1 MSFNDVAGAVSRLQA
16 TTDALAALGARL
28 SMGDHNAV
36 APEIRSALDEVLAA
50 VGVGDLA
57 DLEPQQQT
65 MLAGLV
71 RTVFAQSADLL
82 DRPTRDIG
90 WSYTDPALLE
100 GQGRASMMM
109 PTLLAGTGEL
119 GNVSSF
125 LDLGTGVGLLAVSA
139 ARVWPGCTVVGI
151 DVWKPSL
158 DLARRAVTAAGLDDR
173 IEIRE
178 QDVLE
183 LDDVDR
189 FDCVWLPSFF
199 FAPGVLAAA
208 LPKIVAA
215 TSPGGRVVL
224 AHYEPPPDPLARATM
239 QLRTIRDGGSVLDA
253 DGAAELLRDAGC
265 QDVHSLTRTWPVPV
279 GFVLGNK
286 A

>member
-1 MSFNDVAGAVSRLQA
+1 MSFIDVAGAVSRLQA

-28 SMGDHNAV
+28 AIGDHNTV

-50 VGVGDLA
+50 VGVGDVA
-57 DLEPQQQT
+57 DLDPQQCA
-65 MLAGLV
+65 MMAGLV

-119 GNVSSF
+119 GDVSSF
-125 LDLGTGVGLLAVSA
+125 LDIGTGVGLLAVSA
-139 ARVWPGCTVVGI
+139 ARVWPRCTVVGI

-158 DLARRAVTAAGLDDR
+158 DLARRAVTTAGLDDR

-178 QDVLE
+178 QDVLD

-189 FDCVWLPSFF
+189 YDCVWLPSFF
-199 FAPGVLAAA
+199 FRGDILAAA
-208 LPKIVAA
+208 MPKIVAA
-215 TSPGGRVVL
+215 TEAMSRGPAMSPSTGMTRG
-224 AHYEPPPDPLARATM
+224 TS
-239 QLRTIRDGGSVLDA
+239 RDRYSRLPSSSALTPGMRS
-253 DGAAELLRDAGC
+253 C
-265 QDVHSLTRTWPVPV
+265 PSTNVHL
-279 GFVLGNK
+279 
-286 A
+286 

>member
-1 MSFNDVAGAVSRLQA
+1 MSFIDVAGAVSRLQA

-28 SMGDHNAV
+28 AMGDHNTV

-50 VGVGDLA
+50 VGVGDVA
-57 DLEPQQQT
+57 DLDPQQRA
-65 MLAGLV
+65 MMAGLV

-119 GNVSSF
+119 GDVSSF
-125 LDLGTGVGLLAVSA
+125 LDIGTGVGLLAVSA
-139 ARVWPGCTVVGI
+139 ARVWPQCTVVGI

-158 DLARRAVTAAGLDDR
+158 DLARRAVTTAGLGDR

-178 QDVLE
+178 QDVLD

-189 FDCVWLPSFF
+189 YDCVWLPSFF
-199 FAPGVLAAA
+199 FRGDILAAA
-208 LPKIVAA
+208 MPKIVAA
-215 TSPGGRVVL
+215 TSPGGRIVL
-224 AHYEPPPDPLARATM
+224 AHYEPPADPLARTTIR
-239 QLRTIRDGGSVLDA
+239 LRTIRDGGSVLDA
-253 DGAAELLRDAGC
+253 DGAAGVLRDAGC
-265 QDVHSLTRTWPVPV
+265 EDVHSPRRTWPVPV
-279 GFVLGNK
+279 GFVLGRS